1 MSEKYNKNGLI
12 REVGVKYPNGYWDK
26 IEYWTT
32 KLQEAVNNNNLKG
45 VDSAHRK
52 LDYFI
57 GREWNTAISHRD

>member
-1 MSEKYNKNGLI
+1 MSKNEYGRI
-12 REVGVKYPNGYWDK
+12 RRVGSERHPNGYWDK